1 MGYIHTHT
9 HTHTVLSLP
18 CFLPLTDTH
27 TETHTDTH
35 ANIQEYCS
43 LLLNWKPFFVILIS
57 FTVITFC
64 LSHSRRL
71 SLIISFVG
79 FHFQLSSKLISI
91 SLFLSLSLFLCFAKD
106 PFGKRSWFLFLSL
119 FFFFWK
125 NIYLSLLLRHLL
137 LLRLLLLQKFLF
149 NK

>member
-1 MGYIHTHT
+1 MGDQSTELSQTHLFLVTHT
-9 HTHTVLSLP
+9 HTH
-18 CFLPLTDTH
+18 TH

-64 LSHSRRL
+64 LSHSHRL

-91 SLFLSLSLFLCFAKD
+91 SLSLSLSFSVSQKILSGND
-106 PFGKRSWFLFLSL
+106 PGSSFFPYSFFFS
-119 FFFFWK
+119 FFFFCK
-125 NIYLSLLLRHLL
+125 NIYLSLPLLPPLPPL
-137 LLRLLLLQKFLF
+137 PPPPLSLS
-149 NK
+149 